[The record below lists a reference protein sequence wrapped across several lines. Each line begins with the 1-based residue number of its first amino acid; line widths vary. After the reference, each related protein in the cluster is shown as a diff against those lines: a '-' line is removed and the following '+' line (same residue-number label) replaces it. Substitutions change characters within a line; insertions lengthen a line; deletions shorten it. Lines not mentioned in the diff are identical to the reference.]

1 MDLLVASQN
10 GETERVRNLL
20 QFKADANFQNALEV
34 FLKVL
39 GYFSTSHKVGFG
51 VNRSQIELPCTGQRG
66 MPMWKSFGF
75 WWRGKQTLMHKQRF
89 D

>member
-1 MDLLVASQN
+1 LLASQN
-10 GETERVRNLL
+10 GETEQVRKLL

-39 GYFSTSHKVGFG
+39 GYFFCFALIILAFG
-51 VNRSQIELPCTGQRG
+51 EHDSQIELPCTGQRG
-66 MPMWKSFGF
+66 MHMWKSFES